1 MPSCPGARCSFCR
14 RLSHAR
20 RRGATAEVALMERYA
35 RIDHGLATGL
45 GVQWPLKLLQ
55 EEAFAHA

>member
-1 MPSCPGARCSFCR
+1 MPSHKSGRCSYCR

-35 RIDHGLATGL
+35 RIDHGLAMGL
-45 GVQWPLKLLQ
+45 GVQWPRKLLQ
-55 EEAFAHA
+55 EDARVYA